1 MILKLKSE
9 SIIEL
14 TMAINFFSFS
24 KDSNERRTMH
34 SKRHNNETMIGNETN
49 EIIEELFNFLLQ
61 KH

>member
-1 MILKLKSE
+1 
-9 SIIEL
+9 
-14 TMAINFFSFS
+14 MAINFFSFS